1 MARMNSFD
9 TQEGVYDESSDAK
22 PAATQRDNER
32 MAKPAATAKS
42 TAAWL
47 RGSSSR
53 SDASQPSSSDDDSVK
68 DVTPRNMAAAQKSST
83 SNSSLRSSDEESD
96 ADKMSNK
103 VGRKRLAR
111 KCTAA
116 APLPR
121 KNTRASQA
129 VKQHL
134 STEKNSL
141 LLHGFVQS
149 LPEMKKDPHKALGVV
164 KEVIEN
170 ALEFNK
176 NSEEFK
182 EAVIDANML
191 LQESL
196 YHLSEH
202 THFITAPRTKEVAS
216 LHHEEGENKERIIS
230 LAKQVGLMDEH
241 IDDVFKHI
249 GIDTIEKDGETT
261 NYYSIDKA
269 VPIIM
274 DMEKKC
280 SSLDDDTSQ
289 DMSTN
294 FAANPNT
301 AAATAEAERKRLE
314 LLGLRVRSVFEDG
327 CEYEGTISDVHYRV
341 TYDDHDTEIRSSD

>member
-1 MARMNSFD
+1 
-9 TQEGVYDESSDAK
+9 
-22 PAATQRDNER
+22 
-32 MAKPAATAKS
+32 
-42 TAAWL
+42 
-47 RGSSSR
+47 
-53 SDASQPSSSDDDSVK
+53 
-68 DVTPRNMAAAQKSST
+68 
-83 SNSSLRSSDEESD
+83 
-96 ADKMSNK
+96 
-103 VGRKRLAR
+103 
-111 KCTAA
+111 
-116 APLPR
+116 
-121 KNTRASQA
+121 
-129 VKQHL
+129 
-134 STEKNSL
+134 
-141 LLHGFVQS
+141 
-149 LPEMKKDPHKALGVV
+149 MKKDPHKALGVV

-170 ALEFNK
+170 ALECNK

-202 THFITAPRTKEVAS
+202 AHFITAPRTKEAAS
-216 LHHEEGENKERIIS
+216 LEDVENKERIIS
-230 LAKQVGLMDEH
+230 LAKQVGLMDKQ

-261 NYYSIDKA
+261 NYYSVDKA

-280 SSLDDDTSQ
+280 SSLDDATSQ

-301 AAATAEAERKRLE
+301 VAATAEAERKRLE
-314 LLGLRVRSVFEDG
+314 LLGLRIRSVFEDG

-341 TYDDHDTEIRSSD
+341 TYDDQETETMTEVEAFKNLTSNFSGLAVDDKFRCKALELFSGCSLLSTFCRRKGMSAISVEYVTQSYIILFSLPHFSLF